1 MKRHALIARPCP
13 CGGMIVPTE
22 FEHPSNFKHRKYCS
36 VTCPA
41 LNETKR
47 NGSRQAAAKL
57 RREAEEQAAMKRRND
72 PVSRYLRG
80 GL

>member
-1 MKRHALIARPCP
+1 
-13 CGGMIVPTE
+13 MIVPTE

-57 RREAEEQAAMKRRND
+57 KREADDLATQKRRND
-72 PVSRYLRG
+72 PVNRYLRG
-80 GL
+80 DLP